1 MKQVWNKEKWDSES
15 ITKIIDM
22 VNSNSL
28 RTIGSGAVRDQW
40 GSYSFSFMSKY
51 DSKKY
56 AHDLVQFMD
65 TEIKCVK
72 SEQRQHMF

>member
-1 MKQVWNKEKWDSES
+1 MTVHAPQILFPDDAIKNSPTWIKQVWNKEKWDSEF

-51 DSKKY
+51 D
-56 AHDLVQFMD
+56 
-65 TEIKCVK
+65 
-72 SEQRQHMF
+72 

>member
-1 MKQVWNKEKWDSES
+1 MIQNPNEHVQKILFPIDAIKNSPKWMKQVWNKNKWDSEF

-51 DSKKY
+51 D
-56 AHDLVQFMD
+56 
-65 TEIKCVK
+65 
-72 SEQRQHMF
+72 